1 MISFTDIVEAF
12 NMINEAKNSGLSA
25 MEATILICYIVKD
38 LLIVSAVLGTII
50 WFKIKK
56 EKK

>member
-12 NMINEAKNSGLSA
+12 NMVKEAKNSGLSGL
-25 MEATILICYIVKD
+25 EATVLICYIVKD

-50 WFKIKK
+50 WFKLNKRSQ
-56 EKK
+56 